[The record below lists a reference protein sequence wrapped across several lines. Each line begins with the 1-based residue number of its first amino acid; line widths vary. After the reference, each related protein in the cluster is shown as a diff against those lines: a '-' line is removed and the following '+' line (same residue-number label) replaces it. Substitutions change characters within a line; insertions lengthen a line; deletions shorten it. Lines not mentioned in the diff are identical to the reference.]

1 MTVLRGCGTAL
12 VTPFDGDGAVDAGAL
27 SALAQWQVEEG
38 IDFLVPCGSTG
49 EAATMTAE
57 ERVHV
62 TRTVV
67 GAVKGKVPVMAGATD
82 NDTRRAVDEARRQQD
97 AGANLI
103 LSACPFY
110 NKPTQQ
116 GLVRHFTA
124 IADAIAVPLI
134 LYNIPGRTGVN
145 MLPETVIEL
154 AAHPRI
160 RGIKESSG
168 DLKQVQ
174 VLLARRP
181 TGFAVLSGDDWI
193 ALAVIAHGADG
204 LVSVTSNAVPRAM
217 SELVHAALAG
227 RIDQARRK
235 HHQLAPLMDA
245 NFLESNPAPV
255 KAGLAMMGRIQPT
268 VRLPLVPVQ
277 PATAAALRAALS
289 ALSVLSVND

>member
-1 MTVLRGCGTAL
+1 MSVLRGCGTAI
-12 VTPFDGDGAVDAGAL
+12 VTPFGNDGAVDAGAL
-27 SALAQWQVEEG
+27 TALAQWQVQEK

-49 EAATMTAE
+49 EAATMTPE
-57 ERVHV
+57 ERVLV

-67 GAVKGKVPVMAGATD
+67 QAVNRKVPVMAGATD

-97 AGANLI
+97 AGANMI

-110 NKPTQQ
+110 NKPTQL
-116 GLVRHFTA
+116 GLIRHFSA
-124 IADAIAVPLI
+124 IADAITVPLI

-145 MLPETVIEL
+145 LLPETVVEL

-168 DLKQVQ
+168 DLKQIQ
-174 VLLARRP
+174 VLLAKRP

-193 ALAVIAHGADG
+193 TLAVIAHGGDG
-204 LVSVTSNAVPRAM
+204 LVSVTSNAVPRLM
-217 SELVHAALAG
+217 GELVHAALAG
-227 RIDQARRK
+227 RIDEARRK
-235 HHQLAPLMDA
+235 HQQLAPLMDA

-255 KAGLAMMGRIQPT
+255 KAALALMGRIEPN

-277 PATAAALRAALS
+277 PGTTAALKS
-289 ALSVLSVND
+289 ALSVLSDLSVK